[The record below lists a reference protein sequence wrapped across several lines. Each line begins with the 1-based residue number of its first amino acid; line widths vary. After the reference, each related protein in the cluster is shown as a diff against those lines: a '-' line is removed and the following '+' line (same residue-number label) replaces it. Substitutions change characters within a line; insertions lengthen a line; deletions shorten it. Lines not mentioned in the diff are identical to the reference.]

1 MSFAFFNDGLSN
13 QINLAAENE
22 LTKNIDGLQRDLAD
36 LIEAHTV
43 TVNQLAETRQQVA
56 DLIRYINELNHILEN

>member
-22 LTKNIDGLQRDLAD
+22 LTKNMDGLQRDLAD
-36 LIEAHTV
+36 LIE
-43 TVNQLAETRQQVA
+43 VNQLAETRQQVA
-56 DLIRYINELNHILEN
+56 DLIRYINELNHIVEN